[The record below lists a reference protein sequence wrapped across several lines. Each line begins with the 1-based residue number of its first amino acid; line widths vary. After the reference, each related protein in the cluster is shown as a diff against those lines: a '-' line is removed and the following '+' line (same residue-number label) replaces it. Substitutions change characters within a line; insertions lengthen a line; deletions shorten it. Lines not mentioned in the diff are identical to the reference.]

1 MSVSRQGTE
10 FPYKRKESGEESKV
24 ASYKAING
32 VMSEL
37 MEYLKRRLPAELES
51 GPINAKVELFSSQR
65 LAGNI
70 SGNVIGIFLYR
81 VLVDSYGRNRYLT
94 PGGSGPQ
101 TPQPELPVNLHFLL
115 IVYGTDTQN
124 EMDLLAWAM
133 QQLSG
138 SVTLDAGN
146 LRDIDPQWGPEEAV
160 KITPEDLSTEDL
172 FRIWEVL
179 KADYTV
185 SVPYVAKTVRL
196 LPDPPL
202 DGHWPVKSRI
212 FEAGGVD
219 ES

>member
-1 MSVSRQGTE
+1 M
-10 FPYKRKESGEESKV
+10 

-37 MEYLKRRLPAELES
+37 MEYLKRRLPDELES
-51 GPINAKVELFSSQR
+51 GPINAKIELFSSQR

-70 SGNVIGIFLYR
+70 SGNVIGIYLYR

-94 PGGSGPQ
+94 PGGGGPQ

-115 IVYGTDTQN
+115 VVYGSNTQN

-138 SVTLDAGN
+138 AVTLDAGN
-146 LRDIDPQWGPEEAV
+146 LRDIDPSWNPKETVQ
-160 KITPEDLSTEDL
+160 ITPEDLSTEDL

-185 SVPYVAKTVRL
+185 SIPYVAKTIRL

-202 DGHWPVKSRI
+202 RDNTPVKTRV
-212 FEAGGVD
+212 FESGEKDDG
-219 ES
+219 